1 MIDESS
7 CGLQRARHR
16 KRERERKPARDF
28 VASFREQI
36 CTRADLSILITKT
49 SEKKAEIKEGS
60 RARERERD
68 GTYIRNHIF
77 YTQKKRRERSK
88 EKGRG
93 DEETRGRREKS
104 SFVACQI
111 RRAMSENSSSSLRD
125 SAGNPNWNAILKW
138 SVDEGLRQEAEL
150 KAKGGGEAKD
160 KAQTRTISEE
170 DRAWFLKAIESG
182 VVDEVKRIKEITEK
196 IIGKD
201 PRGELIETEEEEE
214 ERVLALEEL
223 RDRLESVDN
232 AKDLGKIGGLKPLL
246 EGIQSEKW
254 DGIRAMSAECVAV
267 SVQNHPEAQKNAMA
281 CDALNVLL
289 LALQSEKHLNKKS
302 NAKVIY
308 ALSCLVRGNAE
319 VMSMFVKSNGI
330 ESLAKCGLTSSVVKT
345 RVKAAAL
352 LRHASVTSEE
362 AMKRTI
368 DAKVIEVVATKLSVN
383 VESDSSS
390 SSLTDLAQERE
401 SYARLLLDIAERVD
415 FTTNEDAVNQF
426 RSDGFTQTLRECR
439 KVIDD
444 GANGAN
450 GGITDEKEFIL
461 AVDRLKNML
470 E

>member
-28 VASFREQI
+28 VSSFPGQI
-36 CTRADLSILITKT
+36 CTQAVLSILITKT

-60 RARERERD
+60 RAREREKAL
-68 GTYIRNHIF
+68 IRNHIF

-93 DEETRGRREKS
+93 DEETRGREKS

-150 KAKGGGEAKD
+150 KAKGGGEMKE
-160 KAQTRTISEE
+160 KAQTRRTISEE

-383 VESDSSS
+383 VESGSSS

-444 GANGAN
+444 GANG
-450 GGITDEKEFIL
+450 GITDEKEFIL
-461 AVDRLKNML
+461 AVDRLRNML

>member
-1 MIDESS
+1 MPHVSHPQKKHAHISE
-7 CGLQRARHR
+7 
-16 KRERERKPARDF
+16 REREIQR
-28 VASFREQI
+28 
-36 CTRADLSILITKT
+36 
-49 SEKKAEIKEGS
+49 EIKRRKRS
-60 RARERERD
+60 ALLRA
-68 GTYIRNHIF
+68 
-77 YTQKKRRERSK
+77 
-88 EKGRG
+88 
-93 DEETRGRREKS
+93 S
-104 SFVACQI
+104 SDTKAK
-111 RRAMSENSSSSLRD
+111 MSENSSSSSLRD

-201 PRGELIETEEEEE
+201 PRGERIETEEEEE

-232 AKDLGKIGGLKPLL
+232 AKDLGKIGGLEPLL

-319 VMSMFVKSNGI
+319 VMSMFVESDGI

-383 VESDSSS
+383 VESGSSS

-426 RSDGFTQTLRECR
+426 RSDGFTQTLRESR

-461 AVDRLKNML
+461 AVDRLRNML

>member
-1 MIDESS
+1 MNTEADLSHEYCIYENERKKSRKEIEGLGFFTESEGTVPHVS
-7 CGLQRARHR
+7 HPQKKHTTYISE
-16 KRERERKPARDF
+16 REREIQR
-28 VASFREQI
+28 
-36 CTRADLSILITKT
+36 
-49 SEKKAEIKEGS
+49 EIK
-60 RARERERD
+60 RR
-68 GTYIRNHIF
+68 
-77 YTQKKRRERSK
+77 KRSAGLLRVWSDTK
-88 EKGRG
+88 AK
-93 DEETRGRREKS
+93 
-104 SFVACQI
+104 
-111 RRAMSENSSSSLRD
+111 MSENSSSSSLRD

-150 KAKGGGEAKD
+150 KAKGGGEMKE
-160 KAQTRTISEE
+160 KAQTRRTISEE

-201 PRGELIETEEEEE
+201 PRGERIETEEEEE

-232 AKDLGKIGGLKPLL
+232 AKDLGKIGGLEPLL

-319 VMSMFVKSNGI
+319 VMSMFVESDGI

-383 VESDSSS
+383 VESGSSS

-426 RSDGFTQTLRECR
+426 RSDGFTQTLRESR

-461 AVDRLKNML
+461 AVDRLRNML

>member
-1 MIDESS
+1 MNTKADLSHEYCIYENERKKSRKEIEGLGFFTESEGTVPHVS
-7 CGLQRARHR
+7 HPQKKHAHISE
-16 KRERERKPARDF
+16 REREIQR
-28 VASFREQI
+28 
-36 CTRADLSILITKT
+36 
-49 SEKKAEIKEGS
+49 EIKRRKRS
-60 RARERERD
+60 ALLRA
-68 GTYIRNHIF
+68 
-77 YTQKKRRERSK
+77 
-88 EKGRG
+88 
-93 DEETRGRREKS
+93 S
-104 SFVACQI
+104 SDTKAK
-111 RRAMSENSSSSLRD
+111 MSENSSSSSLRD

-150 KAKGGGEAKD
+150 KAKGGGEMKE
-160 KAQTRTISEE
+160 KAQTRRTISEE

-201 PRGELIETEEEEE
+201 PRGERIETEEEEE

-232 AKDLGKIGGLKPLL
+232 AKDLGKIGGLEPLL

-319 VMSMFVKSNGI
+319 VMSMFVESDGI

-383 VESDSSS
+383 VESGSSS

-426 RSDGFTQTLRECR
+426 RSDGFTQTLRESR

-461 AVDRLKNML
+461 AVDRLRNML

>member
-1 MIDESS
+1 MS
-7 CGLQRARHR
+7 
-16 KRERERKPARDF
+16 
-28 VASFREQI
+28 I
-36 CTRADLSILITKT
+36 CTQADLSPIIYIIYAHFKCTKT

-60 RARERERD
+60 RAREREKAL
-68 GTYIRNHIF
+68 IRNHIF

-93 DEETRGRREKS
+93 DEETRGREKS

-150 KAKGGGEAKD
+150 KAKGGGEMKE
-160 KAQTRTISEE
+160 KAQTRRTISEE

-201 PRGELIETEEEEE
+201 PRGERIETEEEEE

-232 AKDLGKIGGLKPLL
+232 AKDLGKIGGLEPLL

-319 VMSMFVKSNGI
+319 VMSMFVESDGI

-383 VESDSSS
+383 VESGSSS

-401 SYARLLLDIAERVD
+401 SYAHLLLDIAERVD

-426 RSDGFTQTLRECR
+426 RSDGFTQTLRESR

-444 GANGAN
+444 GAN

-461 AVDRLKNML
+461 AVDRLRNML

>member
-1 MIDESS
+1 MWFTTRTTQKE
-7 CGLQRARHR
+7 
-16 KRERERKPARDF
+16 RERERKPARDF
-28 VASFREQI
+28 VSSFPGQI
-36 CTRADLSILITKT
+36 CTQAVLSILITKT

-60 RARERERD
+60 RAREREKAL
-68 GTYIRNHIF
+68 IRNHIF

-93 DEETRGRREKS
+93 DEETRGREKS

-182 VVDEVKRIKEITEK
+182 VVDEVKRIKEITVK

-401 SYARLLLDIAERVD
+401 SYSRLLLDIAERVD

-444 GANGAN
+444 GANG
-450 GGITDEKEFIL
+450 GITDEKEFIL
-461 AVDRLKNML
+461 AVDRLRNML